1 MMKRCSHQIEI
12 AQRIFDLHDLNVIS
26 KENPKLGRYM
36 YHEACFM
43 LVIATVFTRLNRT
56 KESERQ
62 LKAMWEHCY
71 QSDPIMARKMRYNLL
86 NFATNLPGSLGR
98 SLGLKGYW
106 LAHKI
111 VQFN

>member
-1 MMKRCSHQIEI
+1 
-12 AQRIFDLHDLNVIS
+12 
-26 KENPKLGRYM
+26 
-36 YHEACFM
+36 M

-98 SLGLKGYW
+98 SLGLKGSW

>member
-1 MMKRCSHQIEI
+1 MRPVLCWS
-12 AQRIFDLHDLNVIS
+12 S
-26 KENPKLGRYM
+26 PRYSPG
-36 YHEACFM
+36 
-43 LVIATVFTRLNRT
+43 LNRT
-56 KESERQ
+56 EEVRSSK